1 MLGQGRP
8 FTLRPR
14 PLAPSAYIR
23 VHLRLVSVF
32 GPIRGP
38 YSRAFAVFFAC
49 FAPFRGYSDLTFL
62 TRPYLRKSAVELSF
76 LGGFASLREISFF
89 RFLCL
94 FASIPGFSLALFLRV
109 FV

>member
-49 FAPFRGYSDLTFL
+49 FAPFRGYSSLTFL

-76 LGGFASLREISFF
+76 LCCFASFRGISFLP
-89 RFLCL
+89 FLGL
-94 FASIPGFSLALFLRV
+94 FSAISAFSSAL
-109 FV
+109 

>member
-1 MLGQGRP
+1 MLAQGRP
-8 FTLRPR
+8 FTLRP
-14 PLAPSAYIR
+14 PTLAPSAYIR

-38 YSRAFAVFFAC
+38 YSRAFAV
-49 FAPFRGYSDLTFL
+49 SVL
-62 TRPYLRKSAVELSF
+62 
-76 LGGFASLREISFF
+76 

-94 FASIPGFSLALFLRV
+94 FAAIPGFSSALCLRV

>member
-1 MLGQGRP
+1 MLAQGRP
-8 FTLRPR
+8 FTLRP
-14 PLAPSAYIR
+14 PTLAPSAYIR

-62 TRPYLRKSAVELSF
+62 TLPYLRKSAVELSF
-76 LGGFASLREISFF
+76 LGGFASLREISFL
-89 RFLCL
+89 RFLFL
-94 FASIPGFSLALFLRV
+94 FAVIPGFSSAFCLRF